1 VIDGELDGDDRST
14 LTIPRSG
21 LLRYE
26 DAARYLTCSES
37 TFKRLVRSGCIPK
50 SRISAGVVRFRVADL
65 DAHVERGTRLALE
78 FTPWPQSSRRRTSR

>member
-1 VIDGELDGDDRST
+1 MIDGELDGDDRST

-21 LLRYE
+21 LLRAE

-50 SRISAGVVRFRVADL
+50 TRISAGVVRFRVADL
-65 DAHVERGTRLALE
+65 DAHLERATRVELE
-78 FTPWPQSSRRRTSR
+78 FTPWPQPSRRRTSR